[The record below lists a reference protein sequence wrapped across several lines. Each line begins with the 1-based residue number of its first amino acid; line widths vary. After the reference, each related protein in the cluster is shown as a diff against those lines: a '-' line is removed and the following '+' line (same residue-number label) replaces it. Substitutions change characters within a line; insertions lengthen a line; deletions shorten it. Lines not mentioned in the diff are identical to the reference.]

1 MQSSN
6 STPGAMTARSQTTVF
21 FRNAPSSTTASA
33 PRQTPP
39 PNCAPAPILA
49 PGPIRGSVRPGKYR
63 LNFGEAPARSRW

>member
-1 MQSSN
+1 MQSANATS
-6 STPGAMTARSQTTVF
+6 GLMAARSQTTVF
-21 FRNAPSSTTASA
+21 FKEAPSPTTTFD

-63 LNFGEAPARSRW
+63 PNLGEAPARSRR